1 MDSAGLLKNRDR
13 CPWHGLADGAWRAR
27 LLDQS
32 HGSRLLHRRQNR
44 RAEVRGAGQAVPLR
58 DPFARPLWATP
69 LGIGDRLHLF
79 GKDGLTTVLKPG
91 PSFEILR
98 ENTLWDPNLAIDQ
111 SVIDRE
117 TDSVRKPCTPNRR
130 SWAPQ
135 RSTGRC

>member
-1 MDSAGLLKNRDR
+1 MEHGGHAYWINRTGVVFCIDVKTGEQKYAER
-13 CPWHGLADGAWRAR
+13 VK
-27 LLDQS
+27 QS
-32 HGSRLLHRRQNR
+32 LC
-44 RAEVRGAGQAVPLR
+44 ATPLR